1 MSSKDLEI
9 DILDKITKIHKR
21 RSELIQPGLKVNK
34 EYGISRSFGRDSNL
48 KAQNLGVKDDD
59 IVTIFD
65 EGRWGTRNTKLR
77 MNNHYIDVL
86 LSLESFLR
94 NLKTL

>member
-21 RSELIQPGLKVNK
+21 RPELIQPGLKVNK
-34 EYGISRSFGRDSNL
+34 EYGISRSFGRDSNS

-65 EGRWGTRNTKLR
+65 EGRWKEQGLG
-77 MNNHYIDVL
+77 M
-86 LSLESFLR
+86 R
-94 NLKTL
+94 NLGWMITT

>member
-34 EYGISRSFGRDSNL
+34 EYGISRPFGRDSNS

-65 EGRWGTRNTKLR
+65 EGRWKEQGLG
-77 MNNHYIDVL
+77 I
-86 LSLESFLR
+86 R
-94 NLKTL
+94 NLG